1 MQIPFAG
8 VTTKMIEI
16 AVENTNPYQEEV
28 VLKHDESSI
37 GKITNTA
44 QLLEYLEKNGYTS
57 DTKRVVLYERLFDC
71 TDGPINIYDVF
82 TPNHEVYNITIV
94 SADEDD
100 EDEDEGD
107 MEIEDCLN
115 FYKPGK
121 PDMYLE
127 LTSEEEYESR
137 VSRRLGDIDLSEI
150 NNLKN
155 GTYTV
160 ENQYI
165 RGLKIGNNL
174 KNKKKYEISIKS
186 IDYN

>member
-28 VLKHDESSI
+28 VLKHDESSV

-57 DTKRVVLYERLFDC
+57 DTKKVVLYERLFDC
-71 TDGPINIYDVF
+71 TNGPINIYDVF

-100 EDEDEGD
+100 EDEDD
-107 MEIEDCLN
+107 IEECLN
-115 FYKPGK
+115 FYNPGK
-121 PDMYLE
+121 DVGLLE
-127 LTSEEEYESR
+127 VISEEEYESG
-137 VSRRLGDIDLSEI
+137 VSRRLGDTDFSVID
-150 NNLKN
+150 NLKN